1 MNEEFELLPIVG
13 VVTGIFPIDGGVKS
27 LEIL

>member
-1 MNEEFELLPIVG
+1 MYEEFEFLPIVG
-13 VVTGIFPIDGGVKS
+13 VVTCILPVDGGVKS